1 MLQPSLFHLRK
12 SLQRASSSLPGMVH
26 AKRDEIFQLGNHS
39 FDSKLVCQGGKWRGN
54 KWKGPSRQITKQYFK
69 RWADNLY
76 LGINDEDAV
85 KVKKTVI
92 VQHQGGYQNE
102 FLFAERIP
110 ETSSVWDDL
119 NNEQSG
125 SNTEDCTATD

>member
-1 MLQPSLFHLRK
+1 
-12 SLQRASSSLPGMVH
+12 MVH
-26 AKRDEIFQLGNHS
+26 AKRDEIFKLGNHS

-54 KWKGPSRQITKQYFK
+54 KWKGPSRQITKQYFE

-119 NNEQSG
+119 KCEQST
-125 SNTEDCTATD
+125 SNAKDCTTATTSND

>member
-1 MLQPSLFHLRK
+1 
-12 SLQRASSSLPGMVH
+12 MVH
-26 AKRDEIFQLGNHS
+26 AKRDEIFQLGSHS

-54 KWKGPSRQITKQYFK
+54 KWKGPSRQITKQYFE

-85 KVKKTVI
+85 KVKKTVV

-119 NNEQSG
+119 KNEQPD
-125 SNTEDCTATD
+125 SNMEDCSATD